1 MKKLTLFTIFLLIII
16 TTKSLASS
24 CLNNLKL
31 NKNIKIFNL
40 NKFKSNE
47 VIPGIDLIEVPVE
60 FFCKQTKAQEIK
72 IQLFFIDESLKRII
86 FLYEGKSDRPLFN
99 VAQNFYKVGFKKNQN
114 IIDMREKEQYLI
126 KDKNIIYTY
135 ENTKGEGKNF
145 KQIKEIFEIV
155 DKTFE
160 DFMLKFSLTEELK

>member
-1 MKKLTLFTIFLLIII
+1 MKNLTFFTIFILLAI

-24 CLNNLKL
+24 CLLNLKL
-31 NKNIKIFNL
+31 NNEINSLNL
-40 NKFKSNE
+40 STFDTKE
-47 VIPGIDLIEVPVE
+47 LIPEIQLIEVPVE

-86 FLYEGKSDRPLFN
+86 FLYEGKSVRPLFN

>member
-1 MKKLTLFTIFLLIII
+1 MKKLTLFTIFLLLVV
-16 TTKSLASS
+16 TTKSFASS
-24 CLNNLKL
+24 CLTNLKL
-31 NKNIKIFNL
+31 NKEIKFFNFS
-40 NKFKSNE
+40 KFESE
-47 VIPGIDLIEVPVE
+47 TVIPNIDLIKVPVE
-60 FFCKQTKAQEIK
+60 FFCKQTKAKGTE
-72 IQLFFIDESLKRII
+72 IQLFFIDDILKRII

-114 IIDMREKEQYLI
+114 IIDMREKEQYVI

-135 ENTKGEGKNF
+135 ENTKGDGKNF